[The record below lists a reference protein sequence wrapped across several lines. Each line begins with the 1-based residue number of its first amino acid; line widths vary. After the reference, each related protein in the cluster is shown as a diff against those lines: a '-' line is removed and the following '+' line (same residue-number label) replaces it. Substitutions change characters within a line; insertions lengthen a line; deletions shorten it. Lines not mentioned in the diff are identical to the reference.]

1 MGNSQMPPI
10 SKYININGIRL
21 RYLDWGTRGLP
32 PLVCLHDRTG
42 QAHAWD
48 EFALAMRCSYHI
60 YAVDLRGHG
69 ESGYA
74 MDGYSQHSFVED
86 LAMFVDALEL
96 ERCTLVGLSMGGWH
110 SMLYTA
116 AYPDRVERLV
126 IVDVGPEPSNES
138 FAPPWIR
145 PETPM
150 HFDTLE
156 GAVEWMR
163 ARDPWAS
170 SSRLAKEA
178 HDRMKQSSGGWWT
191 WKADPE
197 LFLAH
202 LWDVSDPEQ
211 INRGWEALNS
221 ITCPI
226 LEVRGTE
233 STVVSDD
240 VLHRMKDAA
249 ADLKSVDVV
258 NAGHLVTVD
267 QPKKFIAATREF
279 LGATG

>member
-1 MGNSQMPPI
+1 MPPI
-10 SKYININGIRL
+10 SKYINVNGIRL

-32 PLVCLHDRTG
+32 PLICLHDRTG

-48 EFALAMRCSYHI
+48 EFASAMRCYFHI

-74 MDGYSQHSFVED
+74 MDGYGQDKFVED
-86 LAMFVDALEL
+86 LATFGDVLEL
-96 ERCTLVGLSMGGWH
+96 GRCTLAGQSMGGWH

-116 AYPDRVERLV
+116 AYPGRVERLV
-126 IVDVGPEPSNES
+126 IVDVGSEPSHES
-138 FAPPWIR
+138 FAPLWIR

-150 HFDTLE
+150 HFVTLQD
-156 GAVEWMR
+156 AVDWMR
-163 ARDPWAS
+163 DRDPWAS
-170 SSRLAKEA
+170 NNRLAKEA
-178 HDRMKQSSGGWWT
+178 HDRMKQSTGGWWT

-202 LWDVSDPEQ
+202 LWDVSDPVQ

-226 LEVRGTE
+226 LEVRGAE

-240 VLHRMKDAA
+240 VLHRMKDAPT
-249 ADLKSVDVV
+249 DLKSVDVM

-267 QPKKFIAATREF
+267 QPKEFIAVTREF